1 MVNDDKN
8 EVYLRILSDVRFVS
22 EVFDIILNEA
32 DSFGGKML
40 SERIANE
47 YKAIGLE
54 KDRLID
60 EGLKLQMQY
69 DMTQEYKSE

>member
-1 MVNDDKN
+1 MEHDKN

-32 DSFGGKML
+32 DSFGGQML
-40 SERIANE
+40 SERILDE
-47 YKAIGLE
+47 RKAIGLE

-60 EGLKLQMQY
+60 EGLKRQMQH
-69 DMTQEYKSE
+69 DMTQDYKSE